1 MFVCECF
8 SFFFSEVYGL
18 YLNKTVGWEQ
28 SILRWCVFV
37 CACACNSM
45 FVRAS
50 SDDESEDV
58 QAFTEAFFFFFYINV
73 PVRITV
79 SHVFM
84 TVEIS
89 SRGYTL
95 NDICNNL
102 LFYCDGRVSVYVCV
116 TCICAFFF
124 FFARVY
130 TLYAFTLTCSSR
142 CVFAPE

>member
-1 MFVCECF
+1 
-8 SFFFSEVYGL
+8 
-18 YLNKTVGWEQ
+18 
-28 SILRWCVFV
+28 
-37 CACACNSM
+37 M
-45 FVRAS
+45 FVRAG

-58 QAFTEAFFFFFYINV
+58 QAFTEAVFFFFYINV

-116 TCICAFFF
+116 KCICAFFF

-130 TLYAFTLTCSSR
+130 TLYAFTLTCSSQ